1 MTSRNYSAIKV
12 LTISNHFGNSKVL
25 IYSSRLL
32 FDGRHMAVYKMLY
45 ITNSNKKSQEYTKHP
60 RTQRHT
66 LAGRSFLHSCSAI
79 ICLRGCRGSFYLSE
93 VAAPVSV
100 FQIVVLI
107 QRSDAAIILLLRKMH
122 FLLSIEKP
130 RFDF

>member
-1 MTSRNYSAIKV
+1 M
-12 LTISNHFGNSKVL
+12 L

-45 ITNSNKKSQEYTKHP
+45 IANSNRNHKNIQNILGLKD
-60 RTQRHT
+60 T
-66 LAGRSFLHSCSAI
+66 LAGRSFLHSCSAS
-79 ICLRGCRGSFYLSE
+79 ICLRGCRGSIYLSE

-107 QRSDAAIILLLRKMH
+107 QCSDAAIILLLRKMH